1 MLADNG
7 AAVAHDDADALLHF
21 GYAVCE
27 EIYTEGWSE
36 QPAVSKMVTD
46 VADASPQRA
55 QLIVTTAR
63 CARMPEATSPINLRP
78 RL

>member
-1 MLADNG
+1 MLAVNG
-7 AAVAHDDADALLHF
+7 APVAHDDADALLHF

-36 QPAVSKMVTD
+36 QRAVSKIMAH

-55 QLIVTTAR
+55 QLIVAAAR
-63 CARMPEATSPINLRP
+63 SQLCPDAGLGRQYG
-78 RL
+78 